1 MSVEDL
7 IVKTIQ
13 QELKPLSRRELVS
26 EIPQYSEIT
35 IKRALVSLQ
44 KLGKI
49 KKVGNGRSTKYGIN

>member
-1 MSVEDL
+1 MLVEDL

-35 IKRALVSLQ
+35 IKRALVNLQ